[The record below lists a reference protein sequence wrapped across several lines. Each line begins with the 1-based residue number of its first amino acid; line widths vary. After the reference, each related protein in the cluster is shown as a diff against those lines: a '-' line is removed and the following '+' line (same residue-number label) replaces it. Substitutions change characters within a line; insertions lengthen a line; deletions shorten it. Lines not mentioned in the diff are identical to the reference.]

1 MVCTT
6 TPPFT
11 IDQVDPLALVI
22 EDGDLNQIKATAT
35 DGAGEY
41 EYSFNGE
48 DFTTESTYVFYKSE
62 TTRLSLEIKTDVQL
76 H

>member
-1 MVCTT
+1 MY
-6 TPPFT
+6 T
-11 IDQVDPLALVI
+11 IHTIYYWSSRSTALVI

-48 DFTTESTYVFYKSE
+48 DFTTESTYV
-62 TTRLSLEIKTDVQL
+62 L
-76 H
+76 

>member
-1 MVCTT
+1 MGVHNHTT
-6 TPPFT
+6 
-11 IDQVDPLALVI
+11 IYYWQVDPLALVI

-41 EYSFNGE
+41 EAALNGE
-48 DFTTESTYVFYKSE
+48 DFTTEKNFMFYKSE
-62 TTRLSLEIKTDVQL
+62 TTRLSLEIKTDVQP